1 MGTSVLCSLVR
12 MPSKKCAVCGK
23 TAYPLE
29 SQEAGG
35 NTYHKLCFK
44 CTGCRCTLNVSTFKA
59 HDGKV
64 YCKVCCPKATH
75 TQVADSVATR
85 TALNAPKRKAEGLQ
99 QVQKGTGEKA
109 NVGLDAMGVQTA
121 LKAPKPKA
129 EGLQQVQKGTGDK
142 ANVGLDAMG
151 VQSALKAPKA
161 ASEGMHWKQNVDGE
175 ADTGSDRPAVAPP
188 ESHYNP
194 DEYDQE
200 APQEEAPVEEYGEEE
215 YAEEEYAEE
224 GGEEYGE
231 EEYGEEEYGEEEYGE
246 EEYEE

>member
-121 LKAPKPKA
+121 LKAPKKKAEGLQQVQKGTGGKANVGLDAMGVQSALKAPKPKA

-161 ASEGMHWKQNVDGE
+161 AAEGMHWKQNVDGE

-215 YAEEEYAEE
+215 
-224 GGEEYGE
+224 
-231 EEYGEEEYGEEEYGE
+231 
-246 EEYEE
+246 

>member
-44 CTGCRCTLNVSTFKA
+44 CTGCRCTLNVATFKA

-99 QVQKGTGEKA
+99 QVQKGTG
-109 NVGLDAMGVQTA
+109 
-121 LKAPKPKA
+121 
-129 EGLQQVQKGTGDK
+129 DK

-161 ASEGMHWKQNVDGE
+161 AAEGMHWKQNVDGE

-231 EEYGEEEYGEEEYGE
+231 EEYGEEEYGEEEYE
-246 EEYEE
+246 E